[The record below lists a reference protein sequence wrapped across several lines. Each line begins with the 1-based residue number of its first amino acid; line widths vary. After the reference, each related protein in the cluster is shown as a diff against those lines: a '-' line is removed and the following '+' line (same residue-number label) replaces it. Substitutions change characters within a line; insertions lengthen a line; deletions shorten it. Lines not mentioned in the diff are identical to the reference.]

1 MTAQQPPLAG
11 LHVTCLAVYIPA
23 LVAVQRLREW
33 GAATTVVEPPAGD
46 PLARIAPAWYHA
58 LHDGCQTLR
67 LDLKSPNDSSA
78 VHTLLASCDLLITS
92 TRPSSLERLGLA
104 WDALHT
110 RHPRLCH
117 VAITGFAT
125 PAAEE
130 PGHDLT
136 YQALAGLVNPPDM
149 PRSLLADLAGAERAA
164 LTAAMLLLGRERH
177 GEARRA
183 EVSLA
188 TAAASFAE
196 PLRHGL
202 TARRGILGGALP
214 GYSLYRAR
222 DGWVAVAALEP
233 HFWRHLCRE
242 LAGDGV
248 ELDREALE
256 RILGSETADH
266 WERWARAR
274 SLPLTAV
281 RTP

>member
-1 MTAQQPPLAG
+1 MTAGDSAMAG
-11 LHVTCLAVYIPA
+11 LRVACLAVYIPA
-23 LVAVQRLREW
+23 LVAAQRLRGW
-33 GAATTVVEPPAGD
+33 GATVTVVEPPGGD
-46 PLARIAPAWYHA
+46 PLEAIAPAWYRA
-58 LHDGCQTLR
+58 LHEGCETLR
-67 LDLKSPNDSSA
+67 LDLKAPNDSA
-78 VHTLLASCDLLITS
+78 AFHGLLTSGDLLITS
-92 TRPSSLERLGLA
+92 TRPSSLERMGLG
-104 WDALHT
+104 WDILHA

-136 YQALAGLVNPPDM
+136 YQALVGLVHPPDL

-164 LTAAMLLLGRERH
+164 LTAALLLLGRERH

-188 TAAASFAE
+188 AAAASFAE

-202 TARRGILGGALP
+202 TAPGGILGGALP

-233 HFWRHLCRE
+233 HFWQRLCRE
-242 LAGDGV
+242 LARDGA
-248 ELDREALE
+248 ELDREGLA
-256 RILGSETADH
+256 RILAGETADH
-266 WERWARAR
+266 WEQWGRDR

-281 RTP
+281 RQP